1 MEMIPREY
9 NGGLSCLINDIRVPE
24 NVKFIAV
31 NEKEVKKVL

>member
-1 MEMIPREY
+1 MEMIPREC
-9 NGGLSCLINDIRVPE
+9 NGGLSCLINDIRKPK